1 MLRSL
6 YSAVSGMKAHQ
17 TKLDVIGNNI
27 ANVNTY
33 GFKSSRARFQDVF
46 YQTLQNATG
55 GTNNKGGT
63 NASQVGYGSQLGG
76 IDLDMG
82 RSALQS
88 TGRPLDCAITGEG
101 FFQVMD
107 ADGNV
112 FYTRAGNLS
121 LDSHSGNLVDS
132 NGYTVLGVSGDP
144 LGKAPSSEKIHL
156 NIPSQSSGLAKK
168 TQTINGIQFTIT
180 SENATTD
187 ANVSITFKAE
197 DNLPS
202 GADVVVEAKD
212 INTKSITVHVNKN
225 ATFNSLADFTSK
237 MNSAITRGNGGKAHP
252 GGNFT
257 ITATPAE
264 NIFQKPLTGEEL
276 LGDNFGINQ
285 GTFEFT
291 STVDQADG
299 IFGGLK
305 FSGMST
311 DPAFNAAGNV
321 DFKTVQKPDKDGKM
335 AWFVTATVGGR
346 EFVGE
351 VNENTTTA
359 GKMWLKEAGT
369 GQYIEMSHPGY
380 TAITSAFNGSS
391 AGVTHQSFNPVTHTG
406 NDFSTSFFGMNLKS
420 VGDAGNAISGTDN
433 IQYSA
438 ELIPASGG
446 NKAKWVVTAK
456 VNGDTYVGEINDG
469 ETAAD
474 FKLNGTGGTTG
485 FLEMSHTGFAGVNTA
500 FAGAA
505 DSDKVYASFDPKN
518 NAGSITAATQSDDLG
533 LGSGTFTLEGGTEG
547 GALNLSGQ
555 AVAIL
560 SNGII
565 EATHPDLGKIQIGRI
580 DLVSFENPYGLEE
593 VGNSY
598 FRATANSGEA
608 KANQA
613 GEGGTGA
620 IKTSSMEMSN
630 VDISTEFSD
639 MIVTQRGFQAN
650 SRIITVSDSI
660 LEELVNLKR

>member
-76 IDLDMG
+76 IDLDMS

-112 FYTRAGNLS
+112 FYTRAGNMS
-121 LDSHSGNLVDS
+121 LDSNSGNLVDS

-144 LGKAPSSEKIHL
+144 MGKAPSSDKIHL
-156 NIPSQSSGLAKK
+156 NIPSQSSGQAKK
-168 TQTINGIQFTIT
+168 TQTINGVQFTIT
-180 SENATTD
+180 SENSTTN

-212 INTKSITVHVNKN
+212 INSKSITVHVNKN
-225 ATFNSLADFTSK
+225 ATFSSLEDFTSK

-264 NIFQKPLTGEEL
+264 NIFQKPLTGAEL
-276 LGDNFGINQ
+276 LGSNFGINQ

-291 STVDQADG
+291 STADKTNG
-299 IFGGLK
+299 IFGGIK

-311 DPAFNAAGNV
+311 DPAFDAAGSV
-321 DFKTVQKPDKDGKM
+321 DYKAVQKLNKDGKM
-335 AWFVTATVGGR
+335 AWFVTATVDGR
-346 EFVGE
+346 EFIGE

-359 GKMWLKEAGT
+359 GKMWLKEEAT

-391 AGVTHQSFNPVTHTG
+391 GGVTHQSFNPV
-406 NDFSTSFFGMNLKS
+406 DFLKSNTKPFFGMKLVS
-420 VGDAGNAISGTDN
+420 TDN
-433 IQYSA
+433 ANPSIGASDNIRCSA
-438 ELIPASGG
+438 KLIPASGG
-446 NKAKWVVTAK
+446 NKAKWVVTAE
-456 VNGDTYVGEINDG
+456 VGGNTYVGEVLDG
-469 ETAAD
+469 ETPGD
-474 FKLNGTGGTTG
+474 FKLKGTGAATG
-485 FLEMSHTGFAGVNTA
+485 SLDLSHTGFAGINSV
-500 FAGAA
+500 FASTPDG
-505 DSDKVYASFDPKN
+505 DKVHASFDPKP
-518 NAGSITAATQSDDLG
+518 NAGTITAATQSDDLG

-560 SNGII
+560 ANGVI

-593 VGNSY
+593 VGSSY

-620 IKTSSMEMSN
+620 IKTASMEMSN

>member
-88 TGRPLDCAITGEG
+88 TGRPMDCAITGEG

-121 LDSHSGNLVDS
+121 LDSGSGNLVDA

-144 LGKAPSSEKIHL
+144 LGKDPSSEKIHL
-156 NIPSQSSGLAKK
+156 NIPTQASGLAKK
-168 TQTINGIQFTIT
+168 TQTVNGVQFTIT
-180 SENATTD
+180 SEKATSD
-187 ANVSITFKAE
+187 ANVSITFRAE

-202 GADVVVEAKD
+202 GADVVVEDKD
-212 INTKSITVHVNKN
+212 INLRSITVHVNKN
-225 ATFNSLADFTSK
+225 ATFSSLADFTSK
-237 MNSAITRGNGGKAHP
+237 MNSAITSGNGGTPHP

-257 ITATPAE
+257 ITATPSE
-264 NIFQKPLTGEEL
+264 HLFQKPLTGEEL
-276 LGDNFGINQ
+276 LGSNYGINQ

-291 STVDQADG
+291 NAADQADG

-305 FSGMST
+305 FTGMST
-311 DPAFNAAGNV
+311 EPAFDAAGNV
-321 DFKTVQKPDKDGKM
+321 DYTAVQKLNKDGKK
-335 AWFVTATVGGR
+335 AWFVTATIGGR

-351 VNENTTTA
+351 VNENTAAA
-359 GKMWLKEAGT
+359 GKVWLKEAGT

-380 TAITSAFNGSS
+380 TAMTAAFNGSS
-391 AGVTHQSFNPVTHTG
+391 AGVTHQSFKPVTHKG
-406 NDFSTSFFGMNLKS
+406 NDTASFFGMNLK
-420 VGDAGNAISGTDN
+420 DTANAGKTIGATDN
-433 IQYSA
+433 IEYSA
-438 ELIPASGG
+438 ELVPAGG
-446 NKAKWVVTAK
+446 RTKWVVTAK
-456 VNGDTYVGEINDG
+456 VGTDTYVGEVNEGDA
-469 ETAAD
+469 AAD
-474 FKLNGTGGTTG
+474 FRLTSTGATTG
-485 FLEMSHTGFAGVNTA
+485 YLEMSHTGFAGINNA
-500 FAGAA
+500 FAAA
-505 DSDKVYASFDPKN
+505 GDGNKVYASFAPKK
-518 NAGSITAATQSDDLG
+518 NAGAITASSKSGDLG

-547 GALNLSGQ
+547 GTLSLSGQ
-555 AVAIL
+555 SVAIL
-560 SNGII
+560 SNGVI

-580 DLVSFENPYGLEE
+580 DLVSFENPYGLEQ

-608 KANQA
+608 KASQA